1 MAEIN
6 TFPYSALGYPD
17 VNLKDL
23 TQGIK
28 NISHLVQLKTEGIE
42 VLQEKAQRINLYSQR
57 LDTIIRESLSILQ
70 VKLKNT
76 LALTY
81 FTTLEE
87 IDKAL
92 ISLDIDEESKSEM
105 RKERINIIK
114 NLANDIAQL
123 KQLFIEKTELLD
135 KSSSDLHNVVIIE
148 GTDKV
153 LQAEQ
158 LRQKQLTE
166 DIATKELERKEIEK
180 KRDKIIEALDV
191 IRDHNLVDAF
201 KDLIPI
207 GENLSELD
215 LAKPEIELLKQ
226 SLEITKKL
234 LEQFS
239 VGLKYIDLTDARK
252 KLDNQIDTT
261 STRLIELNRQ
271 LEQSERLIS
280 GVNAVIKIDQE
291 KRAVVAEAEKLS
303 RAWHIFIH
311 EIAALEGTSLDEA
324 GLSKPLIKQQIYLE
338 SLIKQ
343 FTQ

>member
-6 TFPYSALGYPD
+6 TFPYSALSYPD

-226 SLEITKKL
+226 SLEI
-234 LEQFS
+234 
-239 VGLKYIDLTDARK
+239 
-252 KLDNQIDTT
+252 
-261 STRLIELNRQ
+261 
-271 LEQSERLIS
+271 
-280 GVNAVIKIDQE
+280 KIIG
-291 KRAVVAEAEKLS
+291 A
-303 RAWHIFIH
+303 IFR
-311 EIAALEGTSLDEA
+311 GF
-324 GLSKPLIKQQIYLE
+324 KVYR
-338 SLIKQ
+338 
-343 FTQ
+343 FN